1 VECPFS
7 VEIHAPLGLAG
18 LEQAMAP
25 CSLPLVLYASGF
37 NGKVIL
43 RPSRESDLDWSM
55 DPSTGDLLFASGVIA
70 GSPSEAESQLR
81 SLSVCLRVAG
91 FPHRILIDG
100 PNGALC
106 ATLEHSWPP
115 NEAL

>member
-1 VECPFS
+1 MECPFS
-7 VEIHAPLGLAG
+7 VEIHAPRGLAG
-18 LEQAMAP
+18 LEQAMGA

-37 NGKVIL
+37 TGKVIL

-55 DPSTGDLLFASGVIA
+55 DPSTGDQLFASGVIA
-70 GSPSEAESQLR
+70 GSPIEAESHLR
-81 SLSVCLRVAG
+81 SLSGCLRVAG
-91 FPHRILIDG
+91 LPHRILIDG

-106 ATLEHSWPP
+106 ATIEHSWPP